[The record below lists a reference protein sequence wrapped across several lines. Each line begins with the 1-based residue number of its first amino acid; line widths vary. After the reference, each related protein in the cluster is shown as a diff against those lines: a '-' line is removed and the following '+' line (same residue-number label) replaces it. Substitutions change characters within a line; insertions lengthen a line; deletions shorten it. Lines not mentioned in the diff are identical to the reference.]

1 MSKLLATTRSG
12 ARSDA
17 RNTGV
22 LVAFTALT
30 NLADGVL
37 KVALPLVATTLTSSP
52 GLVAAVATVLTLPWL
67 LTSLHVGV
75 LVDRFDRRALL
86 LAANL
91 VRVTTMAGLV
101 AALLADSLSLLPLYA
116 GAALMGVAE
125 VVATTASVALVP
137 AAVTP
142 PGRERANA
150 WMAGAETACGE
161 FTGPFVG
168 GVLVAVGAGLALGAT
183 GAAYVVGMLV
193 LLFLVGRFAPHAG
206 GTRPQGSVHERI
218 GEGLAYLWRQPML
231 RGMALLLTVLCACWG
246 AWLALMPLVATELLD
261 LGAAEFGVLMSAL
274 GAGGIV
280 GALTVG
286 WVNRLLGRRWA
297 MFADL
302 LGTAAMMA
310 APVLSANLWV
320 VGAAAFLGGMGG
332 TLWTVNTRTISQR
345 MVPDAM
351 LGRFSAAFRLFG
363 WGAMPLGAALVG
375 VLAELVGIRAAFAFF
390 AVAALLTVVPF
401 LRVVTPAALAAVPRH

>member
-1 MSKLLATTRSG
+1 MTQLRA
-12 ARSDA
+12 ARPDDRTDT

-37 KVALPLVATTLTSSP
+37 KVALPLVATTLTTSP
-52 GLVAAVATVLTLPWL
+52 GMIAAVATVLTLPWL

-86 LAANL
+86 LTANL
-91 VRVTTMAGLV
+91 VRVATMAGLA
-101 AALLADSLSLLPLYA
+101 AALLTGALSLPLLYA

-137 AAVTP
+137 SAVTP

-193 LLFLVGRFAPHAG
+193 LLFLVGRFAPNPVG
-206 GTRPQGSVHERI
+206 ERPIGSVHARI
-218 GEGLAYLWRQPML
+218 GEGLAYLWREPLL

-246 AWLALMPLVATELLD
+246 AWLALMPLVATDLLD
-261 LGAAEFGVLMSAL
+261 LSAAEYGALMSAL

-310 APVLSANLWV
+310 APVLTSHVWV

-332 TLWTVNTRTISQR
+332 TLWTVNTRTLSQR
-345 MVPDAM
+345 MVPGAM
-351 LGRFSAAFRLFG
+351 LGRFSAVFRLFG

-375 VLAELVGIRAAFAFF
+375 LLAEVVGVRAAFAVF
-390 AVAALLTVVPF
+390 AVAALLTVIPF

>member
-1 MSKLLATTRSG
+1 MSEVASSPPRIDRAST
-12 ARSDA
+12 
-17 RNTGV
+17 RNTGA
-22 LVAFTALT
+22 LVVFTALT

-37 KVALPLVATTLTSSP
+37 KVALPLVATTLTDSP
-52 GLVAAVATVLTLPWL
+52 GLIAAVATTLTLPWL
-67 LTSLHVGV
+67 LASLHVGV

-86 LAANL
+86 LMANL
-91 VRVTTMAGLV
+91 ARVVTMAGL
-101 AALLADSLSLLPLYA
+101 ALALVTGTVSLPLLYV
-116 GAALMGVAE
+116 GGALMGVAE
-125 VVATTASVALVP
+125 VIATTASVALVP
-137 AAVTP
+137 SAVAP
-142 PGRERANA
+142 AGRERANA

-168 GVLVAVGAGLALGAT
+168 GLLVAVGAGVALGAT
-183 GAAYVVGMLV
+183 GAAYVLGMLV
-193 LLFLVGRFAPHAG
+193 LVLLVGRFAP
-206 GTRPQGSVHERI
+206 RPDGDRPAGSVHERI
-218 GEGLAYLWRQPML
+218 GEGLRFLWRQRML

-246 AWLALMPLVATELLD
+246 AWLALMPLVATDLLD
-261 LGAAEFGVLMSAL
+261 LSAGEYGALMSAL

-286 WVNRLLGRRWA
+286 RVNRLLGRRWA

-302 LGTAAMMA
+302 IGTAAMMA
-310 APVLSANLWV
+310 APVLSTNVWV

-345 MVPDAM
+345 IVPTAV

-375 VLAELVGIRAAFAFF
+375 VVAELAGVRVAFGLF
-390 AVAALLTVVPF
+390 ALAALLAVVPF
-401 LRVVTPAALAAVPRH
+401 LRVVTPAALAAVPR